1 MRRPFLRCLRLPF
14 AALLL
19 TGAFAA
25 PACSGSRGPDIVTR
39 MNNAKGMA
47 EGFGFSAFGAPS
59 TGTVEEGKE
68 SKVPL
73 ALKEGCYQIFAFAGD
88 GLKGLDL
95 GLNDPSGKS
104 VGTASKQ
111 EGQSS
116 IKQCVT
122 DAGTYTLVV
131 KSSGGSGSFI
141 AQPYASAVKDGTT
154 DPNNGGECEGPDCP
168 DPIDP
173 SMGGGD
179 DCSGGMELGIGG
191 VTKGSTAKKGGN
203 IHLTCAASDGPVA
216 VYRTH
221 VDGRHKL
228 VVDLNAKFD
237 AIMGI
242 YRAANDGYL
251 CDSVNELECS
261 DDSEGLT
268 TKSHIETVVDTGDYG
283 VIIGGFDGDRGEFEV
298 KAQLTDAPSLETIC
312 AGARS
317 ITPGTKLSDV
327 IDGNGSNFH
336 ASCSNGEGDEA
347 LYKLDLKSRSRLRI
361 AGKGTAGELT
371 LSLRGRC
378 DDPSSE
384 VACTTKWH
392 FDSVSWTGLM
402 NAGAYTLIADTS
414 DMSHSGTID
423 LNVDSAPDGG
433 DGTAEADACKDA
445 RAITSS
451 TTPISIDTFHAKG
464 DLKASCAADSAA
476 DVVYKIDVKTKS
488 RIFVS
493 ANGNDDEGRHVVA
506 LQKACGDTKGELGCE
521 LLTGKGLDATVD
533 PGTYFLVVKGK
544 GTDDFGR
551 AKITVRTREL
561 GEVAKVCKSAPKLV
575 SGTAVS
581 DTTTGAPDR
590 FVSTNCGG
598 PVAQQQSGDK
608 VYQFTLKDRSKVH
621 LELKNPG
628 SFYNAIMSLRSDCA
642 DPTKGEIVCS
652 NQYSKILDRDLDAGT
667 YYVVVDGF
675 GPKSE
680 GAYTIEMTSK
690 PIK

>member
-1 MRRPFLRCLRLPF
+1 MRRPFLRLLRLPF

-19 TGAFAA
+19 TGALGA
-25 PACSGSRGPDIVTR
+25 PACSGNRGPDIVTR

-47 EGFGFSAFGAPS
+47 ESFGFTAFGAPS
-59 TGTVEEGKE
+59 TGTVEDGKE
-68 SKVPL
+68 SKVAL
-73 ALKEGCYQIFAFAGD
+73 SLKEGCYQIFAFAGD
-88 GLKGLDL
+88 GLKGIDL
-95 GLNDPSGKS
+95 ALNDPAGKG
-104 VGTASKQ
+104 VGTANKQ

-122 DAGTYTLVV
+122 EAGTYTLVV

-141 AQPYASAVKDGTT
+141 AQPYASATKEGTG
-154 DPNNGGECEGPDCP
+154 DPGNNGDCVGPDCP
-168 DPIDP
+168 DVDVDP

-179 DCSGGMELGIGG
+179 DCSGGVELAIGG
-191 VTKGSTAKKGGN
+191 TTKGSTAKKAGN

-228 VVDLNAKFD
+228 VVDLSAKFD

-261 DDSEGLT
+261 DDAEGLT

-283 VIIGGFDGDRGEFEV
+283 IIIGGFDGDRGDFEV
-298 KAQLTDAPSLETIC
+298 KAQLTDAPSLETIGN
-312 AGARS
+312 GARS

-347 LYKLDLKSRSRLRI
+347 LYKLDLKGKSRLRI

-378 DDPSSE
+378 EDPSSE
-384 VACTTKWH
+384 VACTNHWH

-423 LNVDSAPDGG
+423 LNVDTAPDGG

-451 TTPISIDTFHAKG
+451 TTPVSIDTFHAKA
-464 DLKASCAADSAA
+464 DLKASCAADGAA
-476 DVVYKIDVKTKS
+476 DVVYKIDGKTKS

-493 ANGNDDEGRHVVA
+493 SNSNDDEGRHVVA
-506 LQKACGDTKGELGCE
+506 LQKTCGDTKGELGCD
-521 LLTGKGLDATVD
+521 LLSAKGLDATVD
-533 PGTYFLVVKGK
+533 PGTYYLVVKGK
-544 GTDDFGR
+544 GPDDFGR

-561 GEVAKVCKSAPKLV
+561 GEATKVCKAAAKLV
-575 SGTAVS
+575 SGTPIS
-581 DTTTGAPDR
+581 DNTSAAADH
-590 FVSTNCGG
+590 FVSTGCGG
-598 PVAQQQSGDK
+598 AIATQQSGDK
-608 VYQFTLKDRSKVH
+608 VYQFALKERSHVH
-621 LELKNPG
+621 LELKN
-628 SFYNAIMSLRSDCA
+628 SFYNAILSLRSDCA

-652 NQYSKILDRDLDAGT
+652 SQYAKYIDRDLDPGT
-667 YYVVVDGF
+667 YYLVVDGF
-675 GPKSE
+675 GTKSE
-680 GAYTIEMTSK
+680 GPYTIEMTSK
-690 PIK
+690 AIK

>member
-1 MRRPFLRCLRLPF
+1 MRRPFLHHLF
-14 AALLL
+14 ATLLL
-19 TGAFAA
+19 GGAFVA
-25 PACSGSRGPDIVTR
+25 PACSGNRGPDIVTR

-47 EGFGFSAFGAPS
+47 ESFGFTAFGAPS
-59 TGTVEEGKE
+59 TGSVEEGKE
-68 SKVPL
+68 SKVQL

-95 GLNDPSGKS
+95 ALNDPSGKS

-141 AQPYASAVKDGTT
+141 AQPYASATKDGSSNPI
-154 DPNNGGECEGPDCP
+154 DNGGECTGPDCP
-168 DPIDP
+168 DEPIDNG
-173 SMGGGD
+173 MGSD

-191 VTKGSTAKKGGN
+191 TTKGSTAKKGGN

-228 VVDLNAKFD
+228 VVDLSAKFD
-237 AIMGI
+237 AIMGV

-312 AGARS
+312 SAARP

-347 LYKLDLKSRSRLRI
+347 LYKLDLKGRSRLRL

-378 DDPSSE
+378 EDPSSE
-384 VACTTKWH
+384 VACTNRWH

-414 DMSHSGTID
+414 DMSHTGTID
-423 LNVDSAPDGG
+423 LNVDIAPDGG

-451 TTPISIDTFHAKG
+451 TTPVSIDTFHAKG
-464 DLKASCAADSAA
+464 DTKASCAADAAA

-521 LLTGKGLDATVD
+521 LLTGKGLDSTVD
-533 PGTYFLVVKGK
+533 PGTYYLVVKGK

-561 GEVAKVCKSAPKLV
+561 GEVAKVCKGAPKLV
-575 SGTAVS
+575 SGTPIS
-581 DTTTGAPDR
+581 DNTSGVPDR
-590 FVSTNCGG
+590 FASPGCGG
-598 PVAQQQSGDK
+598 VIAQQQSGDK

-652 NQYSKILDRDLDAGT
+652 TQYSKILDRDLDPGT

-680 GAYTIEMTSK
+680 GAYTIEMTAK
-690 PIK
+690 AIK